1 VIARRKVTL
10 MLLYMVR
17 RLFASILVLL
27 ASSIL
32 VFVLVAQTVDPL
44 AQFRTRQPP
53 PPPEFFEEQRRVLGL
68 DKPILSRY
76 WDWLTGVVHGDFGN
90 NIAGQPVSDAIWV
103 RLGVTARMVVLAMI
117 IAVVLA
123 VVVGVVTAVRKN
135 KPSDYIA
142 TIVSY
147 VLIALPVFWFAVLLK
162 TFVAIK
168 VNEWVGSTIL
178 YTASEESPGISVY
191 ESGWPLYKDRLQHL
205 VLPTIALALITYA
218 AWSRFQRASMLDVM
232 SSEYMRFARA
242 KGLPYR
248 KVLLKHGLRNALIP
262 TTTVVALGLGAIF
275 GGAIITERVFN
286 WNGMGSY
293 LTENGLGQ
301 SDLNVVLAW
310 LIVSSFFIV
319 LFNLIA
325 DLLYAVLDPRIRL
338 S

>member
-1 VIARRKVTL
+1 
-10 MLLYMVR
+10 MLLYTVR

-27 ASSIL
+27 ASSVL

-53 PPPEFFEEQRRVLGL
+53 PPEEFFEQQRQALGL
-68 DKPILSRY
+68 DQPILVRY
-76 WDWLTGVVHGDFGN
+76 WEWLTGIVRGDFGN
-90 NIAGQPVSDAIWV
+90 NIAGNPVSDTIWV
-103 RLGVTARMVVLAMI
+103 RLGVTARMVILAMI

-135 KPSDYIA
+135 KPSDYVA

-162 TFVAIK
+162 VFVAIE
-168 VNEWVGSTIL
+168 VNQWVGQTIL

-191 ESGWPLYKDRLQHL
+191 ESGWPLLKDRLQHL
-205 VLPTIALALITYA
+205 VLPTIALALITFA
-218 AWSRFQRASMLDVM
+218 AWSRFQRAAMLDVM

-275 GGAIITERVFN
+275 GGAVITERVFN

-293 LTENGLGQ
+293 LIEQGLGQ

>member
-1 VIARRKVTL
+1 
-10 MLLYMVR
+10 MLLYTVR

-27 ASSIL
+27 ASSAL

-44 AQFRTRQPP
+44 AQYRTRQPP
-53 PPPEFFEEQRRVLGL
+53 PPPEFFEQQRHSLGL
-68 DKPILSRY
+68 DKPIYQRY
-76 WDWLTGVVHGDFGN
+76 WDWLTGILHGDFGN
-90 NIAGQPVSDAIWV
+90 NIAGNPVGPTLFT
-103 RLGVTARMVVLAMI
+103 RLGVTARMVIAAMLLAIVLAI
-117 IAVVLA
+117 I
-123 VVVGVVTAVRKN
+123 VGVVSAVRKN
-135 KPSDYIA
+135 KLSDYLS

-147 VLIALPVFWFAVLLK
+147 ILIALPIFWFAVLLK
-162 TFVAIK
+162 VFVAIK
-168 VNEWVGSTIL
+168 VNEWVGRTIL

-191 ESGWPLYKDRLQHL
+191 GTTSEIFKDRMQHL
-205 VLPTIALALITYA
+205 VLPTIALAAITYA
-218 AWSRFQRASMLDVM
+218 AWSRFQRAAMLDVM

-248 KVLLKHGLRNALIP
+248 KVLIKHGLRNALIP

-275 GGAIITERVFN
+275 GGAIITETVFN
-286 WNGMGSY
+286 WNGMGRY
-293 LTENGLGQ
+293 LTQDGLGQ
-301 SDLNVVLAW
+301 SDLNVVLGW